1 MMPSRKTRVYPRLL
15 GCLLVL
21 GLFPLGAGAA
31 RQDAASTSA
40 SLEQVLELTTS
51 LDFGSTY
58 SRVKERVGQLG
69 PLESAPGIEDE
80 QRALWKLSLL
90 NTLVEGRFNFHK
102 GKLISYY
109 FLTEGLG
116 RERALEVYAKV
127 RGGYAK
133 KYGKPS
139 EAEGV
144 SDDARQ
150 APEKTALWRHGQ
162 TEFRA
167 AWMRTNGDYRVSWGA
182 QPEAKVLRQMQ

>member
-1 MMPSRKTRVYPRLL
+1 MPSRKTRLSLRLL

-31 RQDAASTSA
+31 GQDAASTST

-69 PLESAPGIEDE
+69 PLESEPGIEGE
-80 QRALWKLSLL
+80 QRALWQLSLF
-90 NTLVEGRFNFHK
+90 NASVEGRFNFHK

-109 FLTEGLG
+109 FLTNGLG

-127 RGGYAK
+127 REAYAG

-139 EAEGV
+139 EGEGV

-150 APEKTALWRHGQ
+150 APEKTALWRSGK

-167 AWMRTNGDYRVSWGA
+167 AWMRTDGDYRVSWGA
-182 QPEAKVLRQMQ
+182 QPVAKVLRQMQ